1 MSLRAPFG
9 VPARDVA
16 GGTGRAPRLH
26 IDEHSLAFFAALLAL
41 ALVAEVL
48 VLRPLLI
55 TNEEPVAGID
65 IVFGLVGGSFAI
77 SGLVAWR
84 RRPDSRTGVL
94 MTGTGFAFLLSPLL
108 RQLEGALAY
117 TVWSLTVDLWIFFFI
132 PVLLTL
138 LSRGYLRP
146 GPDRWLLAAYAIPL
160 VLLQVVWLLFA
171 EPEDGEN
178 LLLAFPDEQI
188 AHVLDRTQR
197 GMLVAVLA
205 VTVLVIAVRW
215 WRASAP
221 RRRALLPSVA
231 GALTLSL
238 FMALLL
244 NDLVSGARSDPLLW
258 ATALSLVTVPLA
270 FLAGQLR
277 SRLARGALANL
288 FSSIGGSRPGELQ
301 PALARALGDPDLRVG
316 YWRPETGTY
325 VDEQGEPVSANGNGE
340 RVLAHVERDG
350 RPLAALVYDA
360 SLDDDPELV
369 DAVTAA
375 AGIAIDNTLLL
386 EERELQL
393 AEIKASRE
401 RIVAAGDAERRRLER
416 NLHDGA
422 QQRLVG
428 IALQLRLLQNR
439 VQDDPSTAQLVAGAS
454 DELANS
460 LAELRE
466 LARGIH
472 PAVLE
477 HGLGAALDSLATR
490 ALVQTHVDC
499 ELPRER
505 LPEQVELAAYFV
517 VCEALANVAKYA
529 RARHAAIHI
538 RCEDDVL
545 RVEVADDG
553 AGGADETLGSGLRGL
568 ADRVEALDG
577 RLSVTSPIGAGTTVR
592 AELPCGS

>member
-1 MSLRAPFG
+1 MILRAPFG
-9 VPARDVA
+9 VPARDAA
-16 GGTGRAPRLH
+16 GTTVRAPRLQ

-65 IVFGLVGGSFAI
+65 VVFGLVGGSFAV

-138 LSRGYLRP
+138 LTRGYLRP
-146 GPDRWLLAAYAIPL
+146 GPDRWLLAAYALPL

-197 GMLVAVLA
+197 GLLLAVLA
-205 VTVLVIAVRW
+205 ATVLVIAVRW

-221 RRRALLPSVA
+221 RRRALLPSLA
-231 GALTLSL
+231 GALTLTL
-238 FMALLL
+238 FTALLL
-244 NDLVSGARSDPLLW
+244 NDLVSGARSEPLLW
-258 ATALSLVTVPLA
+258 ATACSLVTVPLA
-270 FLAGQLR
+270 FLYGQLR

-325 VDEQGEPVSANGNGE
+325 ADADGAPVSANGNGE
-340 RVLAHVERDG
+340 RVIAHVERDG

-375 AGIAIDNTLLL
+375 AGIAIDNTRLL

-439 VQDDPSTAQLVAGAS
+439 LQDDPSSAQLVAGAS

-490 ALVQTHVDC
+490 ALVPTHVDC

-529 RARHAAIHI
+529 RARHAMIHV
-538 RCEDDVL
+538 RCEAGVL

-577 RLSVTSPIGAGTTVR
+577 RLFVISPIGAGTTVR

>member
-1 MSLRAPFG
+1 MILRAPFG

-16 GGTGRAPRLH
+16 GGTVRAPRLK

-65 IVFGLVGGSFAI
+65 VVFGLVGGSFAV

-94 MTGTGFAFLLSPLL
+94 MTGAGFAFLLSPLL

-138 LSRGYLRP
+138 LTRGYLRP
-146 GPDRWLLAAYAIPL
+146 GPDRWLLAAYALPL

-171 EPEDGEN
+171 EPEEGEN

-197 GMLVAVLA
+197 SMLVAALV
-205 VTVLVIAVRW
+205 VTVLVIAIRW

-231 GALTLSL
+231 GAFTLTL
-238 FMALLL
+238 FTALLL
-244 NDLVSGARSDPLLW
+244 NDLLSGSRSEPLLW
-258 ATALSLVTVPLA
+258 ATALSLLTVPLA
-270 FLAGQLR
+270 FLYGQLR

-288 FSSIGGSRPGELQ
+288 FSSIGGSKPGELQ

-316 YWRPETGTY
+316 YWRPETRTY
-325 VDEQGEPVSANGNGE
+325 IDADGESVSANGNGE
-340 RVLAHVERDG
+340 RVMAHVARDG
-350 RPLAALVYDA
+350 RPLAALVYDG

-386 EERELQL
+386 QERELQL

-439 VQDDPSTAQLVAGAS
+439 LQDDPSSAQLVAGAS
-454 DELANS
+454 DELAHS
-460 LAELRE
+460 LSELRE

-490 ALVQTHVDC
+490 ALVPTDVDC

-529 RARHAAIHI
+529 RARHAAILV

-545 RVEVADDG
+545 LVEVADDG
-553 AGGADETLGSGLRGL
+553 VGGADETRGSGLRGL

-577 RLSVTSPIGAGTTVR
+577 YLLVTSPIGAGTTVR